1 LEKYAP
7 RGKEASAWRV
17 LDVTVDAICSFLC
30 LGLTAISFAAVIWRY
45 GFNSSLT
52 WSEELTRYMFVWVVF
67 LGAAIGVRQRN
78 HIAVDLFSGR
88 VGPRGDARLTW
99 IERIATLAFAGFVA
113 IPGWTFVRVGMGNLS
128 PAMEIPMGLV
138 YAAPVVGSLLM
149 IVYVFR
155 PAPDTSRRREDMAPT
170 L

>member
-1 LEKYAP
+1 MGKYAP
-7 RGKEASAWRV
+7 FGKAASAWKV

-45 GFNSSLT
+45 GFNSSLI

-67 LGAAIGVRQRN
+67 LGAAIGVRQRT
-78 HIAVDLFSGR
+78 HIAVDLSLGR
-88 VGPRGDARLTW
+88 LGPRGDAVLTW
-99 IERIATLAFAGFVA
+99 IERLATLAFAGFVA
-113 IPGWTFVRVGMGNLS
+113 VPGWTFVVVGMGNRS
-128 PAMEIPMGLV
+128 AAMEIPMGLV

-149 IVYVFR
+149 VVYALR
-155 PAPDTSRRREDMAPT
+155 PAADTSRREDMAPT